1 VHALGQCRSTEVSHV
16 TLAHDSI
23 APVDDRTVDVI
34 VVGAGLAGLCAARDL
49 TRRGI
54 RCVVLEARDR
64 VGGRTLSQRLGNDTI
79 DLGGQWI
86 GPTQN
91 RLAALAAELAIER
104 FPQFDTGTKILSW
117 GGKVQRY
124 EGDLPRLSILAQL
137 ELLWASKRLEKFQR
151 EIPAEHPWN
160 AQHAREWD
168 SITLETW
175 KRRNMRSA
183 GARLFLD
190 IVTRAVFTSEPR
202 DLSFLYFLNY
212 LRSGRGLESLISIRG
227 GAQQERFVG
236 GAQQIAQ
243 KLAEKLGKRV
253 VTSAPVR
260 TIVQHA
266 DGVVVHSDAGRFS
279 AQRVIVAVPPLLAG
293 RIHYESPLPA
303 ARDQIAARMPMGSV
317 IKYVITYEKAF
328 WREAGLSGE
337 AFSDTGPT
345 VTTFDDSSHDGAQP
359 ALVTFSDGEV
369 ARVWGERT
377 AEERRTAV
385 LAELARFFGP
395 QALTPTG
402 YVEKNWNEDPW
413 SRGCYVGVTSPGA
426 LTSFG
431 HALRRPCGR
440 IHWSGTETAD
450 EWLGYLD
457 GAIQSGE
464 RAASEVAPL
473 LATTAHPV
481 AGR

>member
-1 VHALGQCRSTEVSHV
+1 MAIAGDGNPRSNN
-16 TLAHDSI
+16 AY
-23 APVDDRTVDVI
+23 DVI
-34 VVGAGLAGLCAARDL
+34 IVGAGLAGLCAARDL
-49 TRRGI
+49 VKRGLS
-54 RCVVLEARDR
+54 CLVLEARDR
-64 VGGRTLSQRLGNDTI
+64 VGGRTLSQKLGNDTI

-86 GPTQN
+86 GPKQH
-91 RLAALAAELAIER
+91 RLAALAAELGVER

-117 GGKVQRY
+117 GGKLQRY
-124 EGDLPRLSILAQL
+124 DGDLPKLSILAQL
-137 ELLWASKRLEKFQR
+137 ELLLASKRLEKFHR
-151 EIPAEHPWN
+151 EISVARPWE
-160 AQHAREWD
+160 ALRAREWD
-168 SITLETW
+168 SMTLETW
-175 KRRNMRSA
+175 KRRNMRTA

-202 DLSFLYFLNY
+202 DLSFLCFLNY
-212 LRSGRGLESLISIRG
+212 LQSGQGLESLISIRG

-236 GAQQIAQ
+236 GAQQISQ
-243 KLAEKLGKRV
+243 KLAAQLGDRV
-253 VTSAPVR
+253 ILSAPVR
-260 TIVQHA
+260 SIEQHA
-266 DGVVVHSDAGRFS
+266 DSVLVRSDVGSFTCH
-279 AQRVIVAVPPLLAG
+279 RVIVAVPPLLAG

-303 ARDQIAARMPMGSV
+303 ARDQITARMPMGSV
-317 IKYVITYEKAF
+317 IKYIATYDRAF
-328 WREAGLSGE
+328 WRDVGLSGE

-369 ARVWGERT
+369 ARVWGERSP
-377 AEERRTAV
+377 EERRAAV

-395 QALTPTG
+395 QALSPTG
-402 YVEKNWNEDPW
+402 FAEKNWNEDPW

-431 HALRRPCGR
+431 YALRQPCGR

-464 RAASEVAPL
+464 RAAAEVAPL
-473 LATTAHPV
+473 VKSAA
-481 AGR
+481 AR

>member
-1 VHALGQCRSTEVSHV
+1 MAVASVNNGRSN
-16 TLAHDSI
+16 
-23 APVDDRTVDVI
+23 DDYDVI
-34 VVGAGLAGLCAARDL
+34 VVGAGLAGLCAAREL
-49 TRRGI
+49 VKRGL

-64 VGGRTLSQRLGNDTI
+64 VGGRTLSQQLGRDTI

-86 GPTQN
+86 GPKQH
-91 RLAALAAELAIER
+91 RLAALAAELGVER
-104 FPQFDTGTKILSW
+104 FPQYDTGTKLLSW
-117 GGKVQRY
+117 AGKLQRY
-124 EGDLPRLSILAQL
+124 DGDLPRLSILAQL
-137 ELLWASKRLEKFQR
+137 ELLWASKRLEKFGR
-151 EIPAEHPWN
+151 EIPAERPWD
-160 AQHAREWD
+160 APHARDWD

-175 KRRNMRSA
+175 KRRNMRSG

-212 LRSGRGLESLISIRG
+212 LRSGQGLESLISIRG

-236 GAQQIAQ
+236 GAQQISQ
-243 KLAEKLGKRV
+243 KLAKGLGQRV
-253 VTSAPVR
+253 VLSAPVR
-260 TIVQHA
+260 AIEQNA
-266 DGVVVHSDAGRFS
+266 GGVVVRSDVGSFT

-317 IKYVITYEKAF
+317 IKYIATYDRAF

-369 ARVWGERT
+369 ARVWGERSPD
-377 AEERRTAV
+377 ERRTAV

-395 QALTPTG
+395 QALQPSG
-402 YVEKNWNEDPW
+402 FAEKNWNDDPW
-413 SRGCYVGVTSPGA
+413 SRGCYVGVTAPGA

-431 HALRRPCGR
+431 YALRQPCGR

-464 RAASEVAPL
+464 RAAAEVAPL
-473 LATTAHPV
+473 VASGLASA
-481 AGR
+481 ARR